1 MRELVTF
8 CLKTYDKK
16 CFIYK
21 NIILKLNVKNE
32 RKILYMRLFI
42 DEEKECSV
50 IEVQTVEHI
59 KGTNELTIFD
69 FNDNNGKITLSSP
82 YEAESTIRKIGSAT
96 GPVKIQ
102 GHLSWD

>member
-1 MRELVTF
+1 MKLV
-8 CLKTYDKK
+8 LEIKGDKIPK
-16 CFIYK
+16 ENDVLVF
-21 NIILKLNVKNE
+21 
-32 RKILYMRLFI
+32 

-50 IEVQTVEHI
+50 IEVQTVEYT

-69 FNDNNGKITLSSP
+69 FNDNTGKITMVSS